1 MDVVNCIQLKKNINL
16 IKELILDNT
25 DENDIVFDPCFGSG
39 CHLLAAKETNRKYI
53 GCEIDK
59 EFFEIGKNRLNN

>member
-1 MDVVNCIQLKKNINL
+1 MHPTEKNINL

-39 CHLLAAKETNRKYI
+39 CHLLAAKETNRKYS

>member
-1 MDVVNCIQLKKNINL
+1 
-16 IKELILDNT
+16 LDNT